1 MTTDPARRTI
11 YTVSEVSRR
20 IKDLIEGQF
29 SDVWIEGEV
38 SNLRRSAA
46 GHVYFTL
53 KDERAQLPAVCFRN
67 AALYLRF
74 KPKNGESFR
83 ARGRLSIY
91 EGRGEYQIIVDVLE
105 PAGRGALQVAFERLK
120 EKLEGE
126 GLFDPERKQE
136 LPPFPSRIGVVT
148 SPGSAALRDVLSVLE
163 RRHDAIDVLIYP
175 TDVQGELAASQIAEG
190 IRRLA
195 KTDVD
200 IVIVTRGGGSI
211 EDLWPFN
218 EEIVARAI
226 ADSPTPVVSAVGHET
241 DFTICDFVADVRSP
255 TPSAAAEIVA
265 STKRELVDRLDAAQK
280 RIDVAIRHRLSE
292 LGQFLAARV
301 GGRGFAVAEGRLRQ
315 WSQQVDD
322 YVFRMDRIVR
332 SGELIESHRRRLES
346 AWSSSGRVID
356 AVIAE
361 GRRRLD
367 DADRGSA
374 RATEA
379 SLIKARQRFLMLA
392 ETLDALSPLG
402 VLERGFAVCRTP
414 DGMVL
419 RSASQVAVD
428 GHVEIL
434 LHEGELK
441 ARVTDTISDERRTF
455 KGK

>member
-1 MTTDPARRTI
+1 M
-11 YTVSEVSRR
+11 
-20 IKDLIEGQF
+20 
-29 SDVWIEGEV
+29 WIEGEV
-38 SNLRRSAA
+38 SNLRRSGA

-105 PAGRGALQVAFERLK
+105 PVGRGALQATFERLK
-120 EKLEGE
+120 EKLERE
-126 GLFDPERKQE
+126 GLFDRKRKQE

-148 SPGSAALRDVLSVLE
+148 SPRSAALRDVLSVLE

-175 TDVQGELAASQIAEG
+175 ADVQGGLAAGQIADG

-195 KTDVD
+195 RTDVD

-218 EEIVARAI
+218 DEIVARAI
-226 ADSPTPVVSAVGHET
+226 AESETPVVSAVGHET

-255 TPSAAAEIVA
+255 TPSAAAEMVA
-265 STKRELVDRLDAAQK
+265 STKRELVDRLDVAQK
-280 RIDVAIRHRLSE
+280 RMDVAIRHRLSE
-292 LGQFLAARV
+292 LGQFLTARV
-301 GGRGFAVAEGRLRQ
+301 GGRGFAVAQGRLRQ

-332 SGELIESHRRRLES
+332 SGNLIKPHGRRLEN
-346 AWSSSGRVID
+346 AWNSSGRMIEAIVVETGQRLAELD
-356 AVIAE
+356 AVSTRAIE
-361 GRRRLD
+361 TRLIRD
-367 DADRGSA
+367 
-374 RATEA
+374 
-379 SLIKARQRFLMLA
+379 RQRFLTLT
-392 ETLDALSPLG
+392 ETLDALSPLA
-402 VLERGFAVCRTP
+402 VLRRGFAVCRKP
-414 DGMVL
+414 DGTVV
-419 RSASQVAVD
+419 RSARQVAID
-428 GHVEIL
+428 QDLDIL

-441 ARVTDTISDERRTF
+441 ARVTATTSDSRRSSEGSF
-455 KGK
+455 GVK